1 MRLFFSQITV
11 CWRAPLMCVCV
22 LHLNLQQ
29 KITPAVER
37 LLFLLHYFKNKTIEC
52 KQKQNYDSHRHALK
66 RKKKRCAFQLLN
78 ILRKITIRS
87 AEHTL
92 THKGEWERRAGVR
105 EKEKRKP
112 FFVIFS
118 RVLHGLGTYWTL
130 EPMSWRLGS
139 TKTFQRSQGV
149 PLLR

>member
-1 MRLFFSQITV
+1 MQAKTKLRFS
-11 CWRAPLMCVCV
+11 
-22 LHLNLQQ
+22 
-29 KITPAVER
+29 PAR
-37 LLFLLHYFKNKTIEC
+37 F
-52 KQKQNYDSHRHALK
+52 
-66 RKKKRCAFQLLN
+66 KKKEKEVRISIIKHL
-78 ILRKITIRS
+78 KKKTIRS

-139 TKTFQRSQGV
+139 TKTSQRSQGV